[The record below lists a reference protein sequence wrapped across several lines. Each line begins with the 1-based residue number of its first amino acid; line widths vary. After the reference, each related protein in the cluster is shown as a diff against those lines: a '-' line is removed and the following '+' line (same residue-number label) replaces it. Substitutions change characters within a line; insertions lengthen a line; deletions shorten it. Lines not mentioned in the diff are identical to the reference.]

1 MALGLLVEVSTYHT
15 GLSLLSEHPG
25 ETRGKKG
32 SDIELM
38 RLIYSVPCGAVVVAL
53 TLWKY
58 PAKTGAS
65 AYSKTALAQVDLPGV
80 VLSLAGSV
88 MLVFALE
95 QGGVK
100 YPWNSGTIVASFVV
114 AGLAWVA
121 FGSWEAVL
129 TSGFA
134 KLTMR
139 PIFPT
144 RLLTHRVLATA
155 FL

>member
-1 MALGLLVEVSTYHT
+1 M
-15 GLSLLSEHPG
+15 SLLGKLLG

-32 SDIELM
+32 SDIGLM
-38 RLIYSVPCGAVVVAL
+38 RLIYSVPCGAVIVAL

-58 PAKTGAS
+58 PTKTGAS
-65 AYSKTALAQVDLPGV
+65 AYSKKALAQVDLPGV
-80 VLSLAGSV
+80 ILSLAGSI

-100 YPWNSGTIVASFVV
+100 YSWNSGTIVASFVV
-114 AGLAWVA
+114 AGVAWVM

-134 KLTMR
+134 KITMQ